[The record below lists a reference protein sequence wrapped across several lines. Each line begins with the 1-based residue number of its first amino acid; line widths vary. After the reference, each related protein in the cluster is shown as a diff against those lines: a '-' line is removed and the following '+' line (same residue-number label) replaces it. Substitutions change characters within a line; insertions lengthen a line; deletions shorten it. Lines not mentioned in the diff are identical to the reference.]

1 MDDTCYYHA
10 WKCSPIELEM
20 WRTTLRTQTATDT
33 VDERQP
39 AELKWK
45 PTDWDS
51 VLGRMLALLFSYSC
65 FPMPSS
71 TATAVQRESARVK
84 GNFSIAGA
92 VRQKTGEREN
102 KSAPSLVSADHPW
115 QGNSAGRQGR
125 SWGVAVGGVRED
137 SDYRGIMSFYCM
149 SLRTWPHGAVLL

>member
-1 MDDTCYYHA
+1 M
-10 WKCSPIELEM
+10 
-20 WRTTLRTQTATDT
+20 
-33 VDERQP
+33 
-39 AELKWK
+39 
-45 PTDWDS
+45 
-51 VLGRMLALLFSYSC
+51 
-65 FPMPSS
+65 
-71 TATAVQRESARVK
+71 K

-102 KSAPSLVSADHPW
+102 KSAPSLVSGDHPW

-125 SWGVAVGGVRED
+125 SWGGGGGGVLAEGVRED